1 MGAGELNAKRSK
13 SWLPCSSVDQRA
25 VSQKPDEDK
34 RKRQRKRRSKRTLTH
49 TVTHIRLIEAN
60 PGKLEALDRLVKVY
74 LAPCQHYVT
83 HFCTPADPN
92 SYAVPIY
99 ATELSDRR
107 QRLAIQQA
115 GGIPRPFPTH
125 QRNAYDASPAH

>member
-60 PGKLEALDRLVKVY
+60 PGKLEALDRLVKGY
-74 LAPCQHYVT
+74 LALCQHYVT
-83 HFCTPADPN
+83 HFFTQGDPN
-92 SYAVPIY
+92 SYAVPLF
-99 ATELSDRR
+99 ATGRSDRW
-107 QRLAIQQA
+107 QRVAIQ
-115 GGIPRPFPTH
+115 
-125 QRNAYDASPAH
+125 PARGTS